1 MASKITA
8 QQKAFI
14 SEYVKTGFNATQAA
28 INAGYSK
35 KTARNSAARL
45 LSKDNIQEA
54 IEKKVKRHLSNLDEY
69 GLKLLKTIE
78 HAAFLDPRNLFSWR
92 NGELTFKDSNELT
105 TEDAAMVTEISVTPG
120 KYGTHQKVKLVSKE
134 QAWQILARF
143 SKLIDRDADDDGR
156 DEKQERTPK
165 EKRERLAYL
174 LNKAK

>member
-1 MASKITA
+1 
-8 QQKAFI
+8 
-14 SEYVKTGFNATQAA
+14 
-28 INAGYSK
+28 
-35 KTARNSAARL
+35 L
-45 LSKDNIQEA
+45 DA
-54 IEKKVKRHLSNLDEY
+54 IEKKIKRHLSNLDEY

-92 NGELTFKDSNELT
+92 DGQLTFKDSEDLSI
-105 TEDAAMVTEISVTPG
+105 EDAAMVTEISVTPG

-143 SKLIDRDADDDGR
+143 SKLIDRDSDDDGR
-156 DEKQERTPK
+156 DEKQERTPE